1 VRSSKRQLT
10 LFPET
15 PEPGN
20 VPGFSVRKSARAKRL
35 TIKVFPG
42 GRVEVVVPRRTR
54 AADVEAFVRENAAW
68 IRDARESFAGDLAD
82 EPFALP
88 KTVKLPAVGR
98 KLSVSYQA
106 VAGAVSVRYSLTAS
120 RVVLTGRTGEDKLCV
135 EALRR
140 CLASIAKEEFEPR
153 LRSLSLLMNTP
164 YKKCQI
170 RAQRT
175 CWGSRSSTGTVS
187 LNLCLLF
194 LEPAVLR
201 YLMIHELCHGRH
213 MNHSRR
219 FWNLVG
225 QFEAGYERLDRKLTD
240 GWRRVPGWLGI
251 Y

>member
-1 VRSSKRQLT
+1 VRSPKRQLT

-54 AADVEAFVRENAAW
+54 AAEVEAFVRDNATW
-68 IRDARESFAGDLAD
+68 IRDARESFAGDLSN
-82 EPFALP
+82 EPFTLP
-88 KTVKLPAVGR
+88 ESIKLPAVGR
-98 KLSVSYQA
+98 KLSVRYEA
-106 VAGAVSVRYSLTAS
+106 VPAAASVRYSLKAS

-170 RAQRT
+170 RSQRT

-194 LEPAVLR
+194 LEPAVMR

-213 MNHSRR
+213 MDHSRR
-219 FWNLVG
+219 FWKLVG
-225 QFEAGYERLDRKLTD
+225 QFEPGYERLDTKLTD

>member
-1 VRSSKRQLT
+1 
-10 LFPET
+10 
-15 PEPGN
+15 

-54 AADVEAFVRENAAW
+54 ATEVEAFVRDNAAW
-68 IRDARESFAGDLAD
+68 IRDARESFAGDHLN

-88 KTVKLPAVGR
+88 ESIRLPAVG
-98 KLSVSYQA
+98 KK
-106 VAGAVSVRYSLTAS
+106 VSVRYRYESGAATVRCALDAT
-120 RVVLTGRTGEDKLCV
+120 RIVLSGRTDNEKLCV

-140 CLASIAKEEFEPR
+140 SLAVIAKEEFEPR
-153 LRSLSLLMNTP
+153 LRSLSLLMSTP

-175 CWGSRSSTGTVS
+175 CWGSRSGTGTIS

-194 LEPAVLR
+194 LEPAVTR

-213 MNHSRR
+213 MNHSKR
-219 FWNLVG
+219 FWRLVG
-225 QFEAGYERLDRKLTD
+225 EYEPDYQRLDTKLTES
-240 GWRRVPGWLGI
+240 WRRVPGWLGI

>member
-1 VRSSKRQLT
+1 VRSTKRQLT
-10 LFPET
+10 LFPEA
-15 PEPGN
+15 PGPGN

-54 AADVEAFVRENAAW
+54 AAEVETFVRDNAAW
-68 IRDARESFAGDLAD
+68 IRDACESFAGGNAN

-88 KTVKLPAVGR
+88 ESIRLSAVGKTMTVR
-98 KLSVSYQA
+98 YKSTP
-106 VAGAVSVRYSLTAS
+106 GATSVRYGLSTS
-120 RVVLTGRTGEDKLCV
+120 RILLTGRVDDEKLCV

-140 CLASIAKEEFEPR
+140 CLAAVAKEALEPR

-164 YKKCQI
+164 YRKSQI

-175 CWGSRSSTGTVS
+175 CWGSRSGTGTIS

-194 LEPAVLR
+194 LEPAVVR

-213 MNHSRR
+213 MDHSKR
-219 FWNLVG
+219 FWKLVA
-225 QFEAGYERLDRKLTD
+225 QFEPDHRRLDRKLTES
-240 GWRRVPGWLGI
+240 WRRVPGWIGI

>member
-1 VRSSKRQLT
+1 VRSTKRQLT

-15 PEPGN
+15 PQPGST
-20 VPGFSVRKSARAKRL
+20 PGFSVRKSTRAKRL

-54 AADVEAFVRENAAW
+54 AADVEAFVRDNAAW
-68 IRDARESFAGDLAD
+68 IRDARESFAGDHAN
-82 EPFALP
+82 EPFELP
-88 KTVKLPAVGR
+88 ETIRLPAVGR
-98 KLSVSYQA
+98 KVTVRYRPIPGSP
-106 VAGAVSVRYSLTAS
+106 SVRYSLAAT
-120 RVVLTGRTGEDKLCV
+120 RIVLTGRTDDEKKSV

-140 CLASIAKEEFEPR
+140 CLAAIARDELEPR
-153 LRSLSLLMNTP
+153 LRRLSLLMNTP
-164 YKKCQI
+164 YQKCQI

-175 CWGSRSSTGTVS
+175 CWGSRSGTGTIS

-194 LEPAVLR
+194 LEPAVVR

-219 FWNLVG
+219 FWKLVG
-225 QFEAGYERLDRKLTD
+225 EFEPDYERLDNRLTE
-240 GWRRVPGWLGI
+240 GWRRVPAWLGL

>member
-1 VRSSKRQLT
+1 VPSTKRQLT
-10 LFPET
+10 LFPDA
-15 PEPGN
+15 PKPGQ

-54 AADVEAFVRENAAW
+54 AADVEAFVRDNAEW
-68 IRDARESFAGDLAD
+68 IRDARESFAGDNPN

-88 KTVKLPAVGR
+88 ETIRLSAVGR
-98 KLSVSYQA
+98 KLAVRYRP
-106 VAGAVSVRYSLTAS
+106 VAGTSSVRCSAGATRIVLS
-120 RVVLTGRTGEDKLCV
+120 GRVEDEQLCV
-135 EALRR
+135 ETLRR
-140 CLASIAKEEFEPR
+140 CLASIAKEELEPR

-175 CWGSRSSTGTVS
+175 CWGSRSSSGTVS

-194 LEPAVLR
+194 LEPAVVR

-219 FWNLVG
+219 FWSLVS
-225 QFEAGYERLDRKLTD
+225 QFEPDYERLDKRLTES
-240 GWRRVPGWLGI
+240 WRRVPGWLGI

>member
-1 VRSSKRQLT
+1 M
-10 LFPET
+10 
-15 PEPGN
+15 
-20 VPGFSVRKSARAKRL
+20 PGFSVRKSARAKRL

-54 AADVEAFVRENAAW
+54 AGDVEAFVRDNAEW
-68 IRDARESFAGDLAD
+68 IRDARASFAGDQPD

-88 KTVKLPAVGR
+88 EIIRLPAVGR
-98 KLSVSYQA
+98 KLA
-106 VAGAVSVRYSLTAS
+106 VQYRPVPGAVSVRCSVSPNRIVLRG
-120 RVVLTGRTGEDKLCV
+120 RVESEKLCV

-140 CLASIAKEEFEPR
+140 CLASVAREELEPR

-164 YKKCQI
+164 YKRCQI

-175 CWGSRSSTGTVS
+175 CWGSRSSSGTVS

-194 LEPAVLR
+194 LEAPVIR

-219 FWNLVG
+219 FWSLVAE
-225 QFEAGYERLDRKLTD
+225 FEPDYERLDKRLTE

>member
-54 AADVEAFVRENAAW
+54 ASDVEAFVRDNAAW
-68 IRDARESFAGDLAD
+68 IRDARASFATDLAD
-82 EPFALP
+82 EPFRLP
-88 KTVKLPAVGR
+88 DTIKLPAVGR
-98 KLSVSYQA
+98 KLSVRYHA
-106 VAGAVSVRYSLTAS
+106 VPRAASVRYSLNAS
-120 RVVLTGRTGEDKLCV
+120 RVVLTGRTTEDKLCV

-140 CLASIAKEEFEPR
+140 CLASIAKEEFDPR

-175 CWGSRSSTGTVS
+175 CWGSRSSSGTVS

-194 LEPAVLR
+194 LEPRVLR

-213 MNHSRR
+213 MNHSKR
-219 FWNLVG
+219 FWSLVG
-225 QFEAGYERLDRKLTD
+225 QFEPAYDRLDKRLTD

>member
-1 VRSSKRQLT
+1 M
-10 LFPET
+10 
-15 PEPGN
+15 
-20 VPGFSVRKSARAKRL
+20 PGFSVRKSARAKRL

-54 AADVEAFVRENAAW
+54 AAEVEAFVRDNATW
-68 IRDARESFAGDLAD
+68 IRDARESFAGDLSN
-82 EPFALP
+82 EPFTLP
-88 KTVKLPAVGR
+88 ESIKLPAVGR
-98 KLSVSYQA
+98 KLSVRYEA
-106 VAGAVSVRYSLTAS
+106 VPAAASVRYSLKAS

-170 RAQRT
+170 RSQRT

-194 LEPAVLR
+194 LEPAVMR

-213 MNHSRR
+213 MDHSRR
-219 FWNLVG
+219 FWKLVG
-225 QFEAGYERLDRKLTD
+225 QFEPGYERLDTKLTD

>member
-1 VRSSKRQLT
+1 MRSTKRQLT
-10 LFPET
+10 LFPDT
-15 PEPGN
+15 PQPGHT
-20 VPGFSVRKSARAKRL
+20 PGFSVRKSTRAKRL

-54 AADVEAFVRENAAW
+54 AAEVEAFVRDNAAW
-68 IRDARESFAGDLAD
+68 IRDARASFAAEHGD
-82 EPFALP
+82 EPFRLP
-88 KTVKLPAVGR
+88 ETIRLPAVGK
-98 KLSVSYQA
+98 KLTVRYQP
-106 VAGAVSVRYSLTAS
+106 VAGAGSVRYSLSGT
-120 RVVLTGRTGEDKLCV
+120 RVVLSGRVDSEELSV

-140 CLASIAKEEFEPR
+140 CLATIAKEELEPR

-175 CWGSRSSTGTVS
+175 CWGSHSGSGTIS

-194 LEPAVLR
+194 LEPSVVR

-213 MNHSRR
+213 MDHSRR
-219 FWNLVG
+219 FWRLVG
-225 QFEAGYERLDRKLTD
+225 EFEANYKRLDNRLTE
-240 GWRRVPGWLGI
+240 GWRRVPGWLGL

>member
-1 VRSSKRQLT
+1 VRSSKRQLK

-20 VPGFSVRKSARAKRL
+20 VPGFSVRKSTRAKRL

-54 AADVEAFVRENAAW
+54 ASDVEAFVRDNAAW
-68 IRDARESFAGDLAD
+68 IREARESFAGDLAN
-82 EPFALP
+82 EPFTLP
-88 KTVKLPAVGR
+88 ESIRLPAVAR
-98 KLSVSYQA
+98 KLSVRYRPA
-106 VAGAVSVRYSLTAS
+106 PGATSVRYSLEAS
-120 RVVLTGRTGEDKLCV
+120 RVVLTGRTSEDKLCV

-140 CLASIAKEEFEPR
+140 CLASIAKEEFDPR

-175 CWGSRSSTGTVS
+175 CWGSRSSSGTVS

-194 LEPAVLR
+194 LDPAVVR

-213 MNHSRR
+213 MNHSKR

-225 QFEAGYERLDRKLTD
+225 RFEPAYEGLDRKLTE
-240 GWRRVPGWLGI
+240 GWRCVPGWLGI

>member
-1 VRSSKRQLT
+1 MPATKRQLT

-20 VPGFSVRKSARAKRL
+20 VPGFSVRRSVKAKRL

-54 AADVEAFVRENAAW
+54 AAEVEAFVRDNAAW
-68 IRDARESFAGDLAD
+68 IRDARESFARDHSEEA
-82 EPFALP
+82 FALP
-88 KTVKLPAVGR
+88 EVIRLPAIGR
-98 KLSVSYQA
+98 KVA
-106 VAGAVSVRYSLTAS
+106 VRYRRVPDAASVRFTQSAS
-120 RVVLTGRTGEDKLCV
+120 RIVLCGRTDDEKLCV

-140 CLASIAKEEFEPR
+140 CLAAIAKDELEPR
-153 LRSLSLLMNTP
+153 LRSMSLLMNTP

-175 CWGSRSSTGTVS
+175 CWGSRSSSGTVS

-194 LEPAVLR
+194 LEPSVVR

-213 MNHSRR
+213 MNHSKR

-225 QFEAGYERLDRKLTD
+225 QFEPNYERLDRKLTD
-240 GWRRVPGWLGI
+240 SWRRVPGWLGI

>member
-1 VRSSKRQLT
+1 MRSPKRQLT

-20 VPGFSVRKSARAKRL
+20 VPGFAVRKSARAKRL

-54 AADVEAFVRENAAW
+54 AAEVEAFVRDNAAW
-68 IRDARESFAGDLAD
+68 IRDARESFAGDLAN
-82 EPFALP
+82 EPFTLP
-88 KTVKLPAVGR
+88 ESIKLPAVSR
-98 KLSVSYQA
+98 KLSVRYQA
-106 VAGAVSVRYSLTAS
+106 VTGATSVRYTLRAS
-120 RVVLTGRTGEDKLCV
+120 RIVLTGRTGEDKLCV

-140 CLASIAKEEFEPR
+140 CLASIAKDEFEPR
-153 LRSLSLLMNTP
+153 LRALSLLMNTP

-175 CWGSRSSTGTVS
+175 CWGSRSGTGTVS

-194 LEPAVLR
+194 LEPTVMR

-225 QFEAGYERLDRKLTD
+225 QFEPGYERLDRKLTD

>member
-1 VRSSKRQLT
+1 VRSPKRQLT

-54 AADVEAFVRENAAW
+54 VADVEAFVRDNAAW
-68 IRDARESFAGDLAD
+68 IRDARESFAGNLAD
-82 EPFALP
+82 ESFRLP
-88 KTVKLPAVGR
+88 RSIRLPAVGR
-98 KLSVSYQA
+98 K
-106 VAGAVSVRYSLTAS
+106 VSVRYHQLPAAPSVRSSLDAD
-120 RVVLTGRTGEDKLCV
+120 RIVLTGRTDEDKLCV

-140 CLASIAKEEFEPR
+140 CLAAIAKEEFEPR
-153 LRSLSLLMNTP
+153 LRSLSLLMNVP
-164 YKKCQI
+164 YKKCQV

-194 LEPAVLR
+194 LEPAVMR
-201 YLMIHELCHGRH
+201 YLMIHELSHGRH
-213 MNHSRR
+213 MDHSRR
-219 FWNLVG
+219 FWKLVG
-225 QFEAGYERLDRKLTD
+225 QFEPDYERLDKRLTD
-240 GWRRVPGWLGI
+240 SWRRVPGWLGM

>member
-1 VRSSKRQLT
+1 
-10 LFPET
+10 
-15 PEPGN
+15 

-54 AADVEAFVRENAAW
+54 AAEVEAFVRDNATW
-68 IRDARESFAGDLAD
+68 IRDARESFAGDLSN
-82 EPFALP
+82 EPFTLP
-88 KTVKLPAVGR
+88 ESIKLPAVGR
-98 KLSVSYQA
+98 KLSVRYEA
-106 VAGAVSVRYSLTAS
+106 VPAAASVRYSLKAS

-170 RAQRT
+170 RSQRT

-194 LEPAVLR
+194 LEPAVMR

-213 MNHSRR
+213 MDHSRR
-219 FWNLVG
+219 FWKLVG
-225 QFEAGYERLDRKLTD
+225 QFEPGYERLDTKLTD

>member
-1 VRSSKRQLT
+1 VRSPKRQLT

-54 AADVEAFVRENAAW
+54 AADVEAFVRDNAAW
-68 IRDARESFAGDLAD
+68 IRDARESFAGDLAN
-82 EPFALP
+82 ESFALP
-88 KTVKLPAVGR
+88 ETVKLPAIGR

-106 VAGAVSVRYSLTAS
+106 VAGAASVRYSLKAS

-140 CLASIAKEEFEPR
+140 CLASVAKEEFEPR
-153 LRSLSLLMNTP
+153 LRSLSLLMNAP

-194 LEPAVLR
+194 LEPSVLR
-201 YLMIHELCHGRH
+201 YLMIHELGHGRH
-213 MNHSRR
+213 MDHSRR

-225 QFEAGYERLDRKLTD
+225 QFEPGYERLDRKLTD
-240 GWRRVPGWLGI
+240 GWRRVPGSLGI